1 MTFDR
6 NPRTLLSLH
15 RIGDT
20 YPPEAELDAHRE
32 AITRTED
39 RSPSWTPDPSY
50 FTDEE
55 VVEMLVA
62 ARLAFTYAR
71 AARATALYLHV
82 VHDMLLWEHTRRDYR
97 YARRMVATLTS
108 AVKARVKAHEKAIRL
123 LRAAMK

>member
-62 ARLAFTYAR
+62 ARLAYANAR
-71 AARATALYLHV
+71 ASWATQLYLHAI
-82 VHDMLLWEHTRRDYR
+82 HGTKLWKHNRDDYR
-97 YARRMVATLTS
+97 YARRMVATLTA
-108 AVKARVKAHEKAIRL
+108 AVKARVKAHEKATRL